1 MTQQLRRSIFIQ
13 SSDLTRAKQ
22 TTEILMMGMREHDQY
37 LLAMTYFLHIFLSLT
52 YSTLCLAMYL
62 NVAVTTF
69 IHALCPTQASILVAY
84 KRYV

>member
-22 TTEILMMGMREHDQY
+22 TTEILMMGMREHDPVLTCNDIFPTY
-37 LLAMTYFLHIFLSLT
+37 LSFSNILYSLSGRVLE
-52 YSTLCLAMYL
+52 
-62 NVAVTTF
+62 VAVTTF

-84 KRYV
+84 K